1 MCVALASSSTVA
13 AVCLML
19 HPVRWL
25 LRRRLMLVLA
35 LLNRQRQPE
44 RSMSLVVSRQR
55 EAEIP
60 PALMMHPHRVWP
72 AISDILKG
80 EHLVHLVWYL

>member
-1 MCVALASSSTVA
+1 MCVLLWCPPVRLL
-13 AVCLML
+13 CLML
-19 HPVRWL
+19 HPVQWL
-25 LRRRLMLVLA
+25 QRRRLVLVLA
-35 LLNRQRQPE
+35 LLNRQHQPG

-60 PALMMHPHRVWP
+60 PALMMHPHSVWP

-80 EHLVHLVWYL
+80 EHLVHLVRYL